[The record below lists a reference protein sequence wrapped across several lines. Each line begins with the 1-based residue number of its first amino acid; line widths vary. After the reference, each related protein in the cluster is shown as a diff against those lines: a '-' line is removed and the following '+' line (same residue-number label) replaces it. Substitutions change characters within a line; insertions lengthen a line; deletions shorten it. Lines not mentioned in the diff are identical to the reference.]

1 MGDHQPGL
9 RPLPPKTEARV
20 IAAKA
25 LMTRIL
31 IVDDNPQVRAALRMC
46 LSMNE
51 GWEVCGEAENG
62 HHAVKMAQELRPDVV
77 LLDYAMPGL
86 NGLEAARLMS
96 SSVPEARLILFTMFA
111 SKQLAAL
118 AQSAGV
124 RALVSKDVGGVNAL
138 VEVITKIASEA
149 A

>member
-1 MGDHQPGL
+1 VGDHQPRL
-9 RPLPPKTEARV
+9 RPLPPETEARV
-20 IAAKA
+20 IGAKA

-31 IVDDNPQVRAALRMC
+31 IVDDNPRVRAALRMC
-46 LSMNE
+46 LIMNE

-62 HHAVKMAQELRPDVV
+62 QDAVTAAQDLRPDVV

-86 NGLEAARLMS
+86 NGVEAARLMS
-96 SSVPEARLILFTMFA
+96 SSVPEARIILFTMFA

-118 AQSAGV
+118 AKSAGV
-124 RALVSKDVGGVNAL
+124 RAVVSKDVGGVNAL

>member
-1 MGDHQPGL
+1 
-9 RPLPPKTEARV
+9 
-20 IAAKA
+20 
-25 LMTRIL
+25 MTRIL
-31 IVDDNPQVRAALRMC
+31 IVDDNPRVRAALRMC
-46 LSMNE
+46 LIMNE

-62 HHAVKMAQELRPDVV
+62 QDAVTTAQDLRPDVV

-86 NGLEAARLMS
+86 NGVEAARLMS
-96 SSVPEARLILFTMFA
+96 SSVPEARIILFTMFA

-118 AQSAGV
+118 AKSAGV
-124 RALVSKDVGGVNAL
+124 RAVVSKDVGGVNAL